1 MSRLPKDNCSGCML
15 CSAICSK
22 NCIEMVKDSEG
33 FWYPKINL
41 QKCIH
46 CGKCERFCPVNNDLD
61 DNASIKSFA
70 AYALDNN
77 TRMSGSSGGVFSCL
91 AESILEEHGV
101 VCAAAFEKDFF
112 SVKHVC
118 IEKKEALEQLKGSKY
133 VQSDISEVYMAIK
146 NYLNAKRKVLFVGT
160 PCEVAAI
167 KRFFSTE
174 KDYLITIDIICHGVP
189 SELVWTKYLESVHRG
204 KSITSVSM
212 RNKQYGWK
220 NFAMKVSYDKHPQYI
235 RSLAFDLY
243 LRGFLENLYLRK
255 SCYECHFKSVDRIGD
270 ITIADFWGKE
280 VNDDKGISLI
290 SINTKS
296 GQQLFDTTKNKL
308 SYEECNWLQSIS
320 KNIAATESAKM
331 NLNRNTFFSEM
342 KENDDFVKSVK
353 KCLSKRSIKD
363 NLYYFY
369 QLAKKRGG
377 NK

>member
-1 MSRLPKDNCSGCML
+1 MNRLPKDSCSGCML

-22 NCIEMVKDSEG
+22 HCIEMIKDSEG
-33 FWYPKINL
+33 FWYPQINL
-41 QKCIH
+41 QECIH

-70 AYALDNN
+70 AYALNN
-77 TRMSGSSGGVFSCL
+77 NIRMSGSSGGVFYCL

-101 VCAAAFEKDFF
+101 VCAAAFEEDYN
-112 SVKHVC
+112 SVKHICV
-118 IEKKEALEQLKGSKY
+118 ETKEALEQLKGSKY
-133 VQSDISEVYMAIK
+133 VQSNISEVYIAIK
-146 NYLNAKRKVLFVGT
+146 NYLNAKKKVLFVGT

-174 KDYLITIDIICHGVP
+174 HDFLITVDIICHGVP

-204 KSITSVSM
+204 KRITSVSM

-220 NFAMKVSYDKHPQYI
+220 NFAMKVAYDKHPQYV

-255 SCYECHFKSVDRIGD
+255 SCYQCHFKSEDRIGD

-280 VNDDKGISLI
+280 TNDDKGISLI
-290 SINTKS
+290 SINTNC
-296 GQQLFDTTKNKL
+296 GQQLFDITKNKL
-308 SYEECNWLQSIS
+308 SYEECDWQQSIS

-331 NLNRNTFFSEM
+331 NLKRRTFFSEM
-342 KENDDFVKSVK
+342 SENDDFVKSVK

-369 QLAKKRGG
+369 QLTKKRGG